1 VSEKYLLGLD
11 DEQRQAAS
19 AIHGP
24 VVIIAG
30 AGTGK
35 TRTITHRIAH
45 AIENAVAEPSHTLAL
60 TYTAKAA
67 SELRLR
73 LATLGFSGVQAHTFH
88 SAAWRQLQFFWN
100 EAIGGKPFRII
111 SSKSELVSAAL
122 NEIGRGKGSASQRD
136 LATEIEWAKGKE
148 IAPEDYAR
156 IAQDESRVAPPGFTH
171 LEISEL
177 YRAYDA
183 IKQEQSQLDFED
195 ILLLLVG
202 ILEEQTSVID
212 RVRAQYRTFTVDE
225 YQDISPLQQRLLNL
239 WLGNRKEIC
248 VVGDPDQSI
257 FSFAGSTNEYLV
269 GFTKKYPEAQ
279 IFRLNQNYRST
290 SQIVHVANKIADRNL
305 TAVRGKSGQNVR
317 LSSHASEFAENEK
330 ILQRV
335 QELLKS
341 GVNPRDIALL
351 FRRNDQLQVLAEFL
365 ISAGIP
371 VNIVGQ
377 SQGQRPFFYDGRI
390 KEAIRLIRG
399 ASIATES
406 DTSDFPLVDQVRAV
420 LSSVGWIS
428 DRAPGNDP
436 RFRLLAFVA
445 EFSEKVSNASLR
457 DLINEFDER
466 ERSNVEPEGN
476 GVVLSSIH
484 SAKGLEWA
492 HVFVPHL
499 REGVLPISYALD
511 SDKLM
516 DEERRLFYV
525 AVTRAKD
532 SLQLSF
538 AGSDSSRFLALLPP
552 LNSGE

>member
-1 VSEKYLLGLD
+1 MSEKFLIGLD
-11 DEQRQAAS
+11 DEQRAAAN

-45 AIENAVAEPSHTLAL
+45 AIDNGVAEPARTLAL

-111 SSKSELVSAAL
+111 SNKSELISAAL
-122 NEIGRGKGSASQRD
+122 VEMGRSKGSASQRD
-136 LATEIEWAKGKE
+136 LATEIEWAKGRE
-148 IAPEDYAR
+148 IAPEDYTR
-156 IAQDESRVAPPGFTH
+156 IAQEQLRISPAGFLH
-171 LEISEL
+171 SDIAEL
-177 YRAYDA
+177 YRAYDS

-202 ILEEQTSVID
+202 ILEEQTSIID
-212 RVRAQYRTFTVDE
+212 RVRTQYRSFTVDE

-257 FSFAGSTNEYLV
+257 FSFAGSTNEYLL

-279 IFRLNQNYRST
+279 IFRLNQNYRS
-290 SQIVHVANKIADRNL
+290 SAQIVHVANKVADREL
-305 TAVRGKSGQNVR
+305 TSVRGKGAQNVR
-317 LSSHASEFAENEK
+317 LSSHASEFAENKK
-330 ILQRV
+330 IVQRV
-335 QELLKS
+335 QELLAA
-341 GVNPRDIALL
+341 GVTPRDIALL
-351 FRRNDQLQVLAEFL
+351 FRRNDQLNVFAECL
-365 ISAGIP
+365 TSAGIP
-371 VNIVGQ
+371 INISGQ
-377 SQGQRPFFYDGRI
+377 TQGQRPFFYDGKI
-390 KEAIRLIRG
+390 KEAIRLLRG
-399 ASIATES
+399 AAIAAES
-406 DTSDFPLVDQVRAV
+406 DAKDIPLVDQVRAV

-428 DRAPGNDP
+428 DRAPLNDP
-436 RFRLLAFVA
+436 RLRLLEFVY
-445 EFSEKVSNASLR
+445 EFAEKVGNPSLR

-466 ERSNVEPEGN
+466 ERSNVEPESN

-484 SAKGLEWA
+484 SAKGLEWS
-492 HVFVPHL
+492 HVFVPRL
-499 REGVLPISYALD
+499 REGVLPISYALE
-511 SDKLM
+511 SEQLL

-532 SLQLSF
+532 TLNLSY
-538 AGSDSSRFLALLPP
+538 AGSDSSRFLSLLPA
-552 LNSGE
+552 LNSD